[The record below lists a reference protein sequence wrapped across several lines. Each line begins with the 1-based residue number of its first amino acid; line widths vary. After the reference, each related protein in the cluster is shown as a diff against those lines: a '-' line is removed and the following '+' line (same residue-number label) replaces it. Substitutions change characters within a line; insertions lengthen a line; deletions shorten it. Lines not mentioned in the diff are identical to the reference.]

1 MTKQL
6 MIELIGHRGND
17 RIVLVEENDKELFY
31 TVSRQVHEE
40 LLEQLGIDE
49 SIISLISSIPKSS
62 DEELI
67 DKLNIQLN
75 EKRIIKGDEFD
86 LTVASLF

>member
-6 MIELIGHRGND
+6 MIELIDHRGND

-75 EKRIIKGDEFD
+75 EKR
-86 LTVASLF
+86 TR

>member
-6 MIELIGHRGND
+6 MFELIDHRGND

-75 EKRIIKGDEFD
+75 EKR
-86 LTVASLF
+86 TR

>member
-6 MIELIGHRGND
+6 KIELIDHMGSD
-17 RIVLVEENDKELFY
+17 RSVLVEENNEEICFLISKVF
-31 TVSRQVHEE
+31 HEAY
-40 LLEQLGIDE
+40 LEQLGIDE
-49 SIISLISSIPKSS
+49 SLISLISSIPKSS

-75 EKRIIKGDEFD
+75 EKR
-86 LTVASLF
+86 TR

>member
-6 MIELIGHRGND
+6 MFELIDHRGND

-31 TVSRQVHEE
+31 TVSRQVHEAY
-40 LLEQLGIDE
+40 LEQLGIDE
-49 SIISLISSIPKSS
+49 SLISLISSIPKSS

-75 EKRIIKGDEFD
+75 EKRT
-86 LTVASLF
+86 L

>member
-75 EKRIIKGDEFD
+75 EKR
-86 LTVASLF
+86 TP

>member
-17 RIVLVEENDKELFY
+17 LIVLVEENDKELFY

-49 SIISLISSIPKSS
+49 SLISLISSIPKSS

-75 EKRIIKGDEFD
+75 EKR
-86 LTVASLF
+86 TR

>member
-6 MIELIGHRGND
+6 MFELIDHRGND
-17 RIVLVEENDKELFY
+17 RIVLVEENDKKLFY

-40 LLEQLGIDE
+40 FLEQLGIDE

-75 EKRIIKGDEFD
+75 EKR
-86 LTVASLF
+86 TR

>member
-6 MIELIGHRGND
+6 KIELIDHMGSD
-17 RIVLVEENDKELFY
+17 RSVLVEENNKEICY
-31 TVSRQVHEE
+31 TVSREVHEA

-75 EKRIIKGDEFD
+75 EKRT
-86 LTVASLF
+86 L

>member
-6 MIELIGHRGND
+6 KIELIDHMGND
-17 RIVLVEENDKELFY
+17 LIVLVEENDKELFY

-75 EKRIIKGDEFD
+75 EKRT
-86 LTVASLF
+86 L

>member
-6 MIELIGHRGND
+6 MIELIGHKCND
-17 RIVLVEENDKELFY
+17 LIVLVEENDKELFY

-75 EKRIIKGDEFD
+75 EKRT
-86 LTVASLF
+86 L

>member
-17 RIVLVEENDKELFY
+17 LIVLVEENDKELFY

-75 EKRIIKGDEFD
+75 EKR
-86 LTVASLF
+86 TQ

>member
-17 RIVLVEENDKELFY
+17 LIVLVEENDKELFY

-40 LLEQLGIDE
+40 LLEQLSIDE

-75 EKRIIKGDEFD
+75 EKR
-86 LTVASLF
+86 T

>member
-17 RIVLVEENDKELFY
+17 QIVLVEENDKEMFY
-31 TVSRQVHEE
+31 TVSREVHEE

-75 EKRIIKGDEFD
+75 EKR
-86 LTVASLF
+86 TQ

>member
-1 MTKQL
+1 M
-6 MIELIGHRGND
+6 
-17 RIVLVEENDKELFY
+17 EENNEEICFVVLKEVY
-31 TVSRQVHEE
+31 EAY
-40 LLEQLGIDE
+40 LERLGLDE

-75 EKRIIKGDEFD
+75 EKR
-86 LTVASLF
+86 TR

>member
-17 RIVLVEENDKELFY
+17 LIVLVEENDKEMFY
-31 TVSRQVHEE
+31 TVSREVHEE
-40 LLEQLGIDE
+40 FLERLGLDE

-75 EKRIIKGDEFD
+75 EKR
-86 LTVASLF
+86 TQ

>member
-1 MTKQL
+1 MTKQS

-17 RIVLVEENDKELFY
+17 LIVLVEENDKELFY

-40 LLEQLGIDE
+40 LLEQLSIDE

-75 EKRIIKGDEFD
+75 EKR
-86 LTVASLF
+86 TR

>member
-6 MIELIGHRGND
+6 KIELIDHRGND
-17 RIVLVEENDKELFY
+17 QIVLVEENDKELFY

-75 EKRIIKGDEFD
+75 EKR
-86 LTVASLF
+86 TR

>member
-1 MTKQL
+1 MTQQL
-6 MIELIGHRGND
+6 MFELIDHRGND

-40 LLEQLGIDE
+40 LLEQLSIDE

-75 EKRIIKGDEFD
+75 EKR
-86 LTVASLF
+86 TR

>member
-6 MIELIGHRGND
+6 KIELIDHRGND
-17 RIVLVEENDKELFY
+17 LIVLVEENDKELFY

-75 EKRIIKGDEFD
+75 EKR
-86 LTVASLF
+86 TR

>member
-75 EKRIIKGDEFD
+75 EKRT
-86 LTVASLF
+86 L

>member
-17 RIVLVEENDKELFY
+17 LIVLVEENDKELFY

-75 EKRIIKGDEFD
+75 EKR
-86 LTVASLF
+86 TR

>member
-6 MIELIGHRGND
+6 KIELIDHMGSD
-17 RIVLVEENDKELFY
+17 RSVLVEENNKDLYY
-31 TVSRQVHEE
+31 TVWREVHEE

-75 EKRIIKGDEFD
+75 EKR
-86 LTVASLF
+86 TR

>member
-17 RIVLVEENDKELFY
+17 QIVLVEENDKELFY

-40 LLEQLGIDE
+40 LLEQLSIDE

-75 EKRIIKGDEFD
+75 EKR
-86 LTVASLF
+86 TR